1 MTTAMQVVQIIF
13 QSVAIIFMICFM
25 FIFVANL
32 LSLIKYTG
40 ITPNFYKIAKNQ
52 RIQTFL
58 LEKINK
64 SISSLEK
71 ATSKDETS
79 LDTDFLMEDLIPN
92 EDDNI
97 IKFDD
102 NIK

>member
-13 QSVAIIFMICFM
+13 HSVAIIFMICFM
-25 FIFVANL
+25 FI
-32 LSLIKYTG
+32 G
-40 ITPNFYKIAKNQ
+40 IWSFIVFLKMAKNQ

-71 ATSKDETS
+71 TTHKDK
-79 LDTDFLMEDLIPN
+79 DCFDKDFLMEDLIPN

>member
-13 QSVAIIFMICFM
+13 QSVAVIFMICFM
-25 FIFVANL
+25 FI
-32 LSLIKYTG
+32 G
-40 ITPNFYKIAKNQ
+40 IWSFIVFLKMAKNQ
-52 RIQTFL
+52 RIQTYL

-64 SISSLEK
+64 SISALEK
-71 ATSKDETS
+71 THKDEPLS
-79 LDTDFLMEDLIPN
+79 DSDFLMEDLN
-92 EDDNI
+92 SNDDDNI

>member
-1 MTTAMQVVQIIF
+1 MSVALQVVQIIF

-25 FIFVANL
+25 FI
-32 LSLIKYTG
+32 G
-40 ITPNFYKIAKNQ
+40 IWSFIVFLKMFKNQ

-58 LEKINK
+58 LEKINT
-64 SISSLEK
+64 SISSLENSYK
-71 ATSKDETS
+71 TAKRLNDDISV
-79 LDTDFLMEDLIPN
+79 DTDFNFDNFLD

-102 NIK
+102 NTK

>member
-1 MTTAMQVVQIIF
+1 MTTALQVVQIIF

-25 FIFVANL
+25 FI
-32 LSLIKYTG
+32 G
-40 ITPNFYKIAKNQ
+40 IWSFIAFLKMAKNQ

-71 ATSKDETS
+71 VVTKDETP
-79 LDTDFLMEDLIPN
+79 LDTDLLMEDLITD
-92 EDDNI
+92 EDDIN
-97 IKFDD
+97 
-102 NIK
+102 

>member
-1 MTTAMQVVQIIF
+1 MSVALQVVQIIF

-25 FIFVANL
+25 FIGIWSFIIF
-32 LSLIKYTG
+32 IKMF
-40 ITPNFYKIAKNQ
+40 INQ
-52 RIQTFL
+52 RIQNFL
-58 LEKINK
+58 LEKINT

-71 ATSKDETS
+71 SYKNTKNLDNDISV
-79 LDTDFLMEDLIPN
+79 DTDFNFDNFLD

-102 NIK
+102 NVK

>member
-1 MTTAMQVVQIIF
+1 MTTALQVVQIIF

-25 FIFVANL
+25 FI
-32 LSLIKYTG
+32 G
-40 ITPNFYKIAKNQ
+40 IWSFIAFLKMAKNQ
-52 RIQTFL
+52 RIQIFL

-64 SISSLEK
+64 SISYLEK
-71 ATSKDETS
+71 ISNADEVS
-79 LDTDFLMEDLIPN
+79 LDTNFLMEDLASN
-92 EDDNI
+92 DGDNI

>member
-1 MTTAMQVVQIIF
+1 MTTALQVVQIIF

-25 FIFVANL
+25 FIGIWSFIIF
-32 LSLIKYTG
+32 IKM
-40 ITPNFYKIAKNQ
+40 FKNQ
-52 RIQTFL
+52 RIQNFL
-58 LEKINK
+58 LEKINT

-71 ATSKDETS
+71 SYKNTKNLDNDISV
-79 LDTDFLMEDLIPN
+79 DTDFNFDNFLD

-102 NIK
+102 NVK

>member
-1 MTTAMQVVQIIF
+1 MTTALQVVQIIF

-25 FIFVANL
+25 FI
-32 LSLIKYTG
+32 G
-40 ITPNFYKIAKNQ
+40 IWSFIVFLKMAKNQ

-71 ATSKDETS
+71 VVTKDETP
-79 LDTDFLMEDLIPN
+79 LDTDLLMEDLITN
-92 EDDNI
+92 EDDIN
-97 IKFDD
+97 
-102 NIK
+102 

>member
-1 MTTAMQVVQIIF
+1 MSVALQVVQIIF

-25 FIFVANL
+25 FIGIWSFIIF
-32 LSLIKYTG
+32 IKM
-40 ITPNFYKIAKNQ
+40 FKNQ
-52 RIQTFL
+52 RIQNFL
-58 LEKINK
+58 LEKINT

-71 ATSKDETS
+71 SYKNTKNLDNDISV
-79 LDTDFLMEDLIPN
+79 DTDFNFDNFLD

-102 NIK
+102 NVT

>member
-13 QSVAIIFMICFM
+13 HSVAIIFMICFM
-25 FIFVANL
+25 FI
-32 LSLIKYTG
+32 G
-40 ITPNFYKIAKNQ
+40 IWSFIAFLKIAKNQ

>member
-25 FIFVANL
+25 FIGIWSFIIF
-32 LSLIKYTG
+32 IKM
-40 ITPNFYKIAKNQ
+40 FKNQ
-52 RIQTFL
+52 RIQNFL
-58 LEKINK
+58 LEKINT

-71 ATSKDETS
+71 SYKNTKNLDNDISV
-79 LDTDFLMEDLIPN
+79 DTDFNFDNFLD

-102 NIK
+102 NVK

>member
-1 MTTAMQVVQIIF
+1 M
-13 QSVAIIFMICFM
+13 
-25 FIFVANL
+25 
-32 LSLIKYTG
+32 
-40 ITPNFYKIAKNQ
+40 AKNQ

-64 SISSLEK
+64 SISPLEK
-71 ATSKDETS
+71 STTKNESS
-79 LDTDFLMEDLIPN
+79 FDTDFLMEDLIPN
-92 EDDNI
+92 EEDNI

>member
-1 MTTAMQVVQIIF
+1 MTTALQVVQIIF

-25 FIFVANL
+25 FI
-32 LSLIKYTG
+32 G
-40 ITPNFYKIAKNQ
+40 IWSFIAFLKMAKNQ
-52 RIQTFL
+52 QIQTFL

-71 ATSKDETS
+71 STNRDTTS
-79 LDTDFLMEDLIPN
+79 LDTDFLMEDLTPN
-92 EDDNI
+92 EDNNI

-102 NIK
+102 NIN

>member
-1 MTTAMQVVQIIF
+1 MTTAIQVVQIIF

-25 FIFVANL
+25 FI
-32 LSLIKYTG
+32 G
-40 ITPNFYKIAKNQ
+40 IWSFILFLKMSKNQ
-52 RIQTFL
+52 RIQIFL

-71 ATSKDETS
+71 ISNIGETS
-79 LDTDFLMEDLIPN
+79 LDTNFLMEDVTSN
-92 EDDNI
+92 DGDNI

>member
-1 MTTAMQVVQIIF
+1 MTTALQVVQIIF

-25 FIFVANL
+25 FI
-32 LSLIKYTG
+32 G
-40 ITPNFYKIAKNQ
+40 IWSFIAFLKVAKNQ
-52 RIQTFL
+52 RIQTYL

-71 ATSKDETS
+71 VTTRDEPS
-79 LDTDFLMEDLIPN
+79 LDTDFLMENLTPN
-92 EDDNI
+92 DDDNI

-102 NIK
+102 NIN

>member
-1 MTTAMQVVQIIF
+1 MTTALQVVQIIF

-25 FIFVANL
+25 FI
-32 LSLIKYTG
+32 G
-40 ITPNFYKIAKNQ
+40 IWAFIAFLKMAKNQ

-71 ATSKDETS
+71 VITKDEIP
-79 LDTDFLMEDLIPN
+79 LDTDLLMEDLITN
-92 EDDNI
+92 EDDIN
-97 IKFDD
+97 
-102 NIK
+102 

>member
-1 MTTAMQVVQIIF
+1 MSVALQVVQIIF

-25 FIFVANL
+25 FIGIWSFIIF
-32 LSLIKYTG
+32 IKM
-40 ITPNFYKIAKNQ
+40 FKNQ
-52 RIQTFL
+52 RIQNFL
-58 LEKINK
+58 LEKINT

-71 ATSKDETS
+71 SYKNTKKLDNDISV
-79 LDTDFLMEDLIPN
+79 DTDFNFDNFLD

-102 NIK
+102 NVK